1 MKGHLAD
8 NHLLIVIIMAEKFQ
22 NKYRIDSIRLKSWD
36 YASQGMYFVTINT
49 KFRRRYFGNISNAE
63 MHLSEIGAIANQEWL
78 DTPGI
83 RPDMNLEL
91 GDFVVMPDH
100 FHGIMIIGGN
110 PYNGTGTTNLGS
122 EITTYHDR
130 KITMDHDGKITMEH
144 DGKIAMDH
152 DRKIAMDHDRKIAM
166 HRDSTFGPQSK
177 NLGSIMRGYKSSVTT
192 YARKNGIVFNWQPKY
207 YEHIIRS
214 QQEFERISYYIRQ
227 NIKNWKGG

>member
-1 MKGHLAD
+1 
-8 NHLLIVIIMAEKFQ
+8 MAEKFQ

-152 DRKIAMDHDRKIAM
+152 DRKIAM

>member
-1 MKGHLAD
+1 
-8 NHLLIVIIMAEKFQ
+8 MAEKFQ
-22 NKYRIDSIRLKSWD
+22 NKYRIDSVRLKSWN

-110 PYNGTGTTNLGS
+110 PYNGASTTNL
-122 EITTYHDR
+122 
-130 KITMDHDGKITMEH
+130 DG
-144 DGKIAMDH
+144 
-152 DRKIAMDHDRKIAM
+152 KIAM

-214 QQEFERISYYIRQ
+214 QQEYERISYYIRQ

>member
-1 MKGHLAD
+1 
-8 NHLLIVIIMAEKFQ
+8 MAEKFQ

>member
-1 MKGHLAD
+1 
-8 NHLLIVIIMAEKFQ
+8 MAEKFQ
-22 NKYRIDSIRLKSWD
+22 NKYRIDSVRLKSWD
-36 YASQGMYFVTINT
+36 YASEGMYFVTINT

-63 MHLSEIGAIANQEWL
+63 MHLSQIGAIANQEWL

-110 PYNGTGTTNLGS
+110 LFNIVDTTN
-122 EITTYHDR
+122 R
-130 KITMDHDGKITMEH
+130 DGHIVMHH
-144 DGKIAMDH
+144 DGKIA
-152 DRKIAMDHDRKIAM
+152 I

-177 NLGSIMRGYKSSVTT
+177 NLASIMRGYKSSVTT
-192 YARKNGIVFNWQPKY
+192 YARKNGIAFNWQPKY
-207 YEHIIRS
+207 YDHIIRS
-214 QQEFERISYYIRQ
+214 QQDYERISYYIRQ

>member
-1 MKGHLAD
+1 
-8 NHLLIVIIMAEKFQ
+8 MAEKFQ
-22 NKYRIDSIRLKSWD
+22 NKYRIDSVRLKSWN

-110 PYNGTGTTNLGS
+110 PYNTAGTTNLGG
-122 EITTYHDR
+122 
-130 KITMDHDGKITMEH
+130 KIAIDHIGKIAIDHGGKIAIDHDG
-144 DGKIAMDH
+144 
-152 DRKIAMDHDRKIAM
+152 KIAM

-214 QQEFERISYYIRQ
+214 QQEYERISYYIRQ